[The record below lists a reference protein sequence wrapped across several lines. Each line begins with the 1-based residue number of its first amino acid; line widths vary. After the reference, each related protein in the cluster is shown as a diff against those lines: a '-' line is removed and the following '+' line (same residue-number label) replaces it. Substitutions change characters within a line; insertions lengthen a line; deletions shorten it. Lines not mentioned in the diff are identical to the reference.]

1 MGRMRAPLKGSVEW
15 VAIQAR
21 EAGMTYGQYVAR
33 MEEPP
38 APPPY
43 KDPEALDKEIRA
55 RRREQTKKEQKQEKY
70 RQDRALEK
78 AKEQWCSTLKRAREQ
93 RGLTVREAAFA
104 LGVMVG
110 TVRNWERGRSR
121 PRERI
126 LPQMTRLYGLDHARM
141 NELYLNT
148 CQDKLP

>member
-1 MGRMRAPLKGSVEW
+1 MKGSIEW

-38 APPPY
+38 APPPH

-55 RRREQTKKEQKQEKY
+55 RRREQAKKEQKQEKY

-78 AKEQWCSTLKRAREQ
+78 AKQEWQKTLREAREQ
-93 RGLTVREAAFA
+93 RGLTVREAAFT

-121 PRERI
+121 PRERT
-126 LPQMTRLYGLDHARM
+126 LPRLARLYGLDHTKV
-141 NELYLNT
+141 NTLYLEAWRN
-148 CQDKLP
+148 KLP

>member
-1 MGRMRAPLKGSVEW
+1 MKGSVEW

-33 MEEPP
+33 MEESP
-38 APPPY
+38 APPLH
-43 KDPEALDKEIRA
+43 KDPEARDKEIRA
-55 RRREQTKKEQKQEKY
+55 RRREQAKKEQKQEKY

-104 LGVMVG
+104 LGVRVG
-110 TVRNWERGRSR
+110 TVRNWEGGRSR

-126 LPQMTRLYGLDHARM
+126 LPRLARLYGLDHARM
-141 NELYLNT
+141 NTLYLEAWRNR
-148 CQDKLP
+148 LP